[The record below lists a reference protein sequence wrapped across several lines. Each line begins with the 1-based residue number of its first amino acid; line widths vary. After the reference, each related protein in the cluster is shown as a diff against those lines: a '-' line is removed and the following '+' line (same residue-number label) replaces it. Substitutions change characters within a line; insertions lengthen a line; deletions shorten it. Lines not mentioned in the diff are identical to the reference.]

1 MMANNLLAIG
11 PPFTLQLPM
20 VQGLAPVLQSL
31 VEELLREWT
40 PRDAAIYGSS
50 GLLAVGVVRW
60 FVKRRASSGT
70 ATGTSVSTTAG
81 SSVSTTTPS
90 TSTASSTRHTGAN
103 KHNVAFTLPSI
114 LPLSQG
120 IRNVTHNEIHALE
133 LGLVVGVLVLWLLSL
148 GKQGVVRNLVITFVA
163 GTLGYK
169 RYSSKAFKTTRYEPW
184 YALLAL
190 GAGGV
195 LGWAI
200 FMREPSLLTL
210 LGV

>member
-1 MMANNLLAIG
+1 MIANDLLAIG
-11 PPFTLQLPM
+11 APFTLQLPM
-20 VQGLAPVLQSL
+20 VHGLAPVLQSPI
-31 VEELLREWT
+31 EEVLREWT
-40 PRDAAIYGSS
+40 PRDAAIYGGS
-50 GLLAVGVVRW
+50 GLLAVGLVRW

-70 ATGTSVSTTAG
+70 ATGTRVSTTAG
-81 SSVSTTTPS
+81 SSVSTTTS

-114 LPLSQG
+114 LPLSKG

-190 GAGGV
+190 AGGGA

-210 LGV
+210 LGI